1 VDDNPTNLKVLSAAI
16 TSAGWTALVAT
27 DGESAL
33 EQTDYSKPDLILL
46 DVMMPGID
54 GFETCR
60 RLKSRAQTEPI
71 PVIFMTALSDTVDK
85 VKGLELGAVDYVT
98 KPFQQEEVLARV
110 RLHLK
115 VYYLTQQLEQ
125 VVEERTAELRE
136 SLRRLEQTQIQLIQ
150 SEKMSTLGQLV
161 AGIAHEIN
169 NPVGFI
175 NGNLACIKDYSRD
188 LLEHLQIYQEQYPNP
203 SQEVESHAEDIDLE
217 FLTEDLPKMVASMEV
232 GIERIRNISIS
243 LRTFSRSDSE
253 SKVGF
258 NLHEGLDSTLMI
270 LRHRLKASEERPA
283 IEIIKEYGDLPPVQC
298 YPGQLNQVFMNVL
311 ANAIDAMEEASQG
324 KSFAD
329 LETNPNKVLIHTEL
343 SSDRKT
349 ALVRIRDNGPG
360 MPPEVQSKVFDH
372 LFTTKKVGQGTGL
385 GLSISH
391 QIVVEKHGGQIT
403 CESTSNQGTEFLIA
417 IPVTGG

>member
-1 VDDNPTNLKVLSAAI
+1 
-16 TSAGWTALVAT
+16 
-27 DGESAL
+27 
-33 EQTDYSKPDLILL
+33 
-46 DVMMPGID
+46 
-54 GFETCR
+54 
-60 RLKSRAQTEPI
+60 
-71 PVIFMTALSDTVDK
+71 
-85 VKGLELGAVDYVT
+85 
-98 KPFQQEEVLARV
+98 
-110 RLHLK
+110 
-115 VYYLTQQLEQ
+115 
-125 VVEERTAELRE
+125 
-136 SLRRLEQTQIQLIQ
+136 
-150 SEKMSTLGQLV
+150 MSTLGQLV